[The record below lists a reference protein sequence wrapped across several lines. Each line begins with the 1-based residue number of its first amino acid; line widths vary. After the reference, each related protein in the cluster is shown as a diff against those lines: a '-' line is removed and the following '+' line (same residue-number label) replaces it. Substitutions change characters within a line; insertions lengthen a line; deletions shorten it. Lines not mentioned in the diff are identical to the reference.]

1 MAGGTSNMGKHL
13 QIGTGKSLF
22 YWSERVSEYTKEKVC
37 DREKKTDVFSEKG
50 RVNEER
56 TPRVPSCSSP
66 HTLLPHSLHVGC
78 FCVSDSVIP
87 GGQNRLSL
95 CSKVCLSPIFSLPC
109 LLHVCAVSTL
119 IQVGLVVGLFTRAHD
134 YSKRTMVSMKIK
146 TKIITF

>member
-1 MAGGTSNMGKHL
+1 MVPVTWGNIFRLEQAKACFTGVRGWVNTRRKRCVTEKRRQMCFQKRGGWMK
-13 QIGTGKSLF
+13 
-22 YWSERVSEYTKEKVC
+22 KEHQ
-37 DREKKTDVFSEKG
+37 EFLHAPHHTHFS
-50 RVNEER
+50 
-56 TPRVPSCSSP
+56 PIPSMWDLSAWV
-66 HTLLPHSLHVGC
+66 T
-78 FCVSDSVIP
+78 VIP

-109 LLHVCAVSTL
+109 LLYVCAVSTL